1 MATRLLKPAIARLSL
16 VAFLLLP
23 PAVNGAQDADDAF
36 LEGWERYQHYTR
48 DNFIKAIP
56 HFERALELDPN
67 YARAHAA
74 LAAVYIESWWNA
86 WLIVDGG
93 FRGSSEGARKHL
105 KEAMQDP
112 TPLALRVASLM
123 HIIAGEYD
131 GAMAE
136 AQRAV
141 DLDPN
146 DPNGYEA
153 MARVLI
159 RVGRPAEALDFI
171 KRAEKLDPQSRY
183 LLRLGVAQFHL
194 ERYEETVATMLKYSK
209 RHTDDF
215 QPLLYLA
222 AAYGYL
228 GQKQNAESAFET
240 YNKIRVSLDR
250 YPATSAMDQVGIYYL
265 KDGGGANKTSRI
277 RIAARGCGG
286 IFGRDYL
293 EKACRRRRTS
303 VRGRQRTLP
312 KTREE
317 KQLSEFVTS

>member
-1 MATRLLKPAIARLSL
+1 MATRLLTPAIARLSL

-23 PAVNGAQDADDAF
+23 PTVNGAQDADDAF
-36 LEGWERYQHYTR
+36 LDGWERYQHYTR

-56 HFERALELDPN
+56 HFERALELDPG

-93 FRGSSEGARKHL
+93 YRGSSERARKHL

-131 GAMAE
+131 DAMAE

-153 MARVLI
+153 MAWVLI
-159 RVGRPAEALDFI
+159 RVGRPAEALDFT

-183 LLRLGVAQFHL
+183 LFRLGEAQFHL
-194 ERYEETVATMLKYSK
+194 
-209 RHTDDF
+209 
-215 QPLLYLA
+215 
-222 AAYGYL
+222 
-228 GQKQNAESAFET
+228 
-240 YNKIRVSLDR
+240 
-250 YPATSAMDQVGIYYL
+250 
-265 KDGGGANKTSRI
+265 GAI
-277 RIAARGCGG
+277 
-286 IFGRDYL
+286 
-293 EKACRRRRTS
+293 
-303 VRGRQRTLP
+303 
-312 KTREE
+312 
-317 KQLSEFVTS
+317 